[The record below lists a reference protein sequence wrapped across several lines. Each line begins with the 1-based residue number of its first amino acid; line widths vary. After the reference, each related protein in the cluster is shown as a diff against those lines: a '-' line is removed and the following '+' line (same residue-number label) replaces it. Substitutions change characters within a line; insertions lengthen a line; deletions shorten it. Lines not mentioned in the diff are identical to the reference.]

1 MKNKILLIVPLFLLT
16 AALLCCCGAPPQD
29 SVTPPEGGDVVISML
44 EADLLTGQLP
54 STLACF
60 RGDHAQAPYLLVGAL
75 ETDGS
80 LTLKTQL
87 NPEMEPSGLGSLST
101 ELELPAFSAD
111 DLYGVVTTLSVSG
124 PQTVSAVFPLA
135 QLLSPS
141 EPVNQKWTEGS
152 NGEYMIPVAVCSDGG
167 EYYLISL
174 TEGSVFLPEA
184 QLPPELKEKAIELTE
199 LGDKVSPEHC
209 GIALFNIKA
218 KEGPYTVCLLSF
230 LCL

>member
-44 EADLLTGQLP
+44 EADSLTGQLP
-54 STLACF
+54 SKLACF
-60 RGDHAQAPYLLVGAL
+60 RGDHAQAPYLLVGTF
-75 ETDGS
+75 ETGGS
-80 LTLKTQL
+80 LTLRSQL
-87 NPEMEPSGLGSLST
+87 NPEMEQSGLGSLST
-101 ELELPAFSAD
+101 ELELPEFSSD

-135 QLLSPS
+135 QLLSTS

-152 NGEYMIPVAVCSDGG
+152 DGQYMIPVAVCTDDG

-174 TEGSVFLPEA
+174 TDGSVFLPES
-184 QLPPELKEKAIELTE
+184 QLPPELKEKAIGLTE

-218 KEGPYTVCLLSF
+218 KDGPYTVCLKGF

>member
-1 MKNKILLIVPLFLLT
+1 MKNKKLLVIPLFLIT
-16 AALLCCCGAPPQD
+16 VALLCCCGAASQD
-29 SVTPPEGGDVVISML
+29 SITPPAGGDVVIATL
-44 EADLLTGQLP
+44 EDELLTGELP

-60 RGDHAQAPYLLVGAL
+60 RGDHAQAPYLLVGTF
-75 ETDGS
+75 ETGGS
-80 LTLKTQL
+80 LTLKSQL

-101 ELELPAFSAD
+101 ELELPEFSSD

-124 PQTVSAVFPLA
+124 PQPISAVFPLA
-135 QLLSPS
+135 QLLSTS

-152 NGEYMIPVAVCSDGG
+152 TGEYLIPVAVCTDDG

-174 TEGSVFLPEA
+174 TDGSVFLPES
-184 QLPPELKEKAIELTE
+184 QLPTELKEKAIGLTE

-218 KEGPYTVCLLSF
+218 KDGPYTVCLKGF